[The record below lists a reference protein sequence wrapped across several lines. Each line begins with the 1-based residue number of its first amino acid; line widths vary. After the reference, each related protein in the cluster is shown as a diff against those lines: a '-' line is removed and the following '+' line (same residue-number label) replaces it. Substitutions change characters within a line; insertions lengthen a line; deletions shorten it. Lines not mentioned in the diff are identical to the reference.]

1 MTAQQ
6 LKNSILQMAV
16 QGKLVPQDP
25 NDEPASVLLER
36 IRAEKERL
44 IKEKKIKREKNPSVI
59 FKGADNTPYEKIG
72 DEVRSLADEVP
83 FDIPNSWEWVR
94 LSQIALVLNGDRG
107 KNYPSKEKLVSS
119 GIPFISALN
128 LDGNTV
134 INDANLLCVTEEQY
148 NLLANG
154 KLEKGDIVVCIRG
167 SLGKHAKYPFEKGAI
182 ASSLVILR
190 ALCGDEALSD
200 YIMMWLDS
208 PAFFSEIRKYDNGTA
223 QPNLAA
229 KSLEQF
235 FVPIPP
241 ISEQKRILEKLD
253 KLGSS
258 LLSYDAA
265 HSKSHLLAATFPEA
279 LKKSI
284 LQEAVQG
291 KLVPQD
297 PTDESAEALLE
308 RIRAEKQRLI
318 KEGKIK
324 KDKHESIIFRRDN
337 SHYEKLDGVERCID
351 EELPF
356 EIPENWCW
364 CKIGTIFTLQAG
376 KNIQAAEIH
385 ENPFANSYP
394 CYGGNGI
401 RGYVASSN
409 RTGDYPIIGRQG
421 ALCGNINRANG
432 EFYAT
437 EHAVCVETYSQISV
451 AWACL
456 FLTALNLNQYA
467 TATAQPG
474 LAVAN
479 INEVYIPLPPLA
491 EQHRI
496 VQRIEELLP
505 LVKGL

>member
-1 MTAQQ
+1 M
-6 LKNSILQMAV
+6 
-16 QGKLVPQDP
+16 
-25 NDEPASVLLER
+25 
-36 IRAEKERL
+36 
-44 IKEKKIKREKNPSVI
+44 
-59 FKGADNTPYEKIG
+59 
-72 DEVRSLADEVP
+72 P

-241 ISEQKRILEKLD
+241 ISEQKRISEKLD